1 MKKRDS
7 IIYIVA
13 TALFSVMLFA
23 GAITYFVKY
32 DMVST
37 MFTHLGVPTGIIYPL
52 ALAKILGVL
61 AICFIKNPII
71 KNLAYLGFAIDLIF
85 ATIAHLNA
93 GDEEIYGPIIPLIL
107 LIVSYVFY
115 RQKVKSK
122 S

>member
-1 MKKRDS
+1 MNKRAN

-13 TALFSVMLFA
+13 TALFSVMLFV

-32 DMVST
+32 DMVSA

-52 ALAKILGVL
+52 AIAKILGVL

-71 KNLAYLGFAIDLIF
+71 KNLAYLGFVIDLIF

-93 GDEEIYGPIIPLIL
+93 GDDEVYGPIIPLIL

-115 RQKVKSK
+115 RKKANSQS
-122 S
+122 